1 MREPNSHAIIVMC
14 SHLCKGAD
22 VVPLEP
28 SEWTLC
34 AEKLLNAKKQ
44 PSDMLDFSDDD
55 FSDIL
60 SLDKEQI
67 VRYNR
72 LRDRSASITME
83 YTRLE
88 SMGIFIT
95 TRADSNYP
103 AMIKK
108 KLAKSSPPLF
118 YYCGDIGIA
127 NDDCIGFV
135 GSRKIEGRDEIYT
148 KKLVKSC
155 LDNKFSIVSGG
166 ARGVDSTAAET
177 IMQNS
182 GVAIEYIADSL
193 SRKIKD
199 KDVLRRI
206 RDERLLIL
214 SAAIPTSGFNVGM
227 AMQRNKYIYSQSL
240 GTVVIKSDYNKGGTW
255 AGAVENL
262 KHSRC
267 HTFCWNNCDYKGNI
281 ELIKLGA
288 IPIGDDFDPNDVKK
302 PLIAERHEEQLQQ
315 MSFFTC
321 KL

>member
-1 MREPNSHAIIVMC
+1 M
-14 SHLCKGAD
+14 
-22 VVPLEP
+22 
-28 SEWTLC
+28 
-34 AEKLLNAKKQ
+34 
-44 PSDMLDFSDDD
+44 
-55 FSDIL
+55 
-60 SLDKEQI
+60 
-67 VRYNR
+67 
-72 LRDRSASITME
+72 
-83 YTRLE
+83 
-88 SMGIFIT
+88 
-95 TRADSNYP
+95 
-103 AMIKK
+103 
-108 KLAKSSPPLF
+108 
-118 YYCGDIGIA
+118 
-127 NDDCIGFV
+127 
-135 GSRKIEGRDEIYT
+135 
-148 KKLVKSC
+148 
-155 LDNKFSIVSGG
+155 DNKFSIVSGG

-302 PLIAERHEEQLQQ
+302 PLIA
-315 MSFFTC
+315 
-321 KL
+321 